1 MRCDAMR
8 AMDGRAAARGLGWRV
23 SSETS
28 RTDNRQ
34 RQPSRR
40 WWYAVCGREGS
51 ADAMRVLE
59 SNKRRQPETR
69 QQQLLNQESKNTPSL
84 CSFLLRHHSLPSP
97 PQKAGPTA
105 CAGMCCSRPAGG
117 GVVQVEWLAQ
127 LLRRLLLGPARN
139 ARVIKGMIG
148 TLGTNAQTR
157 ARANRSRAWV
167 AAVSLVLLLLL
178 LLLLLCRRMCCR
190 RRRRRLL

>member
-1 MRCDAMR
+1 M
-8 AMDGRAAARGLGWRV
+8 
-23 SSETS
+23 
-28 RTDNRQ
+28 
-34 RQPSRR
+34 
-40 WWYAVCGREGS
+40 CGREGS

-127 LLRRLLLGPARN
+127 LLRRSFAWPSTKCESDQGNDRHPRHQRTDKGSREQIS
-139 ARVIKGMIG
+139 RVGCCC
-148 TLGTNAQTR
+148 
-157 ARANRSRAWV
+157 V
-167 AAVSLVLLLLL
+167 AALAAAAAAAAAGACAAADEQTAIITVRCEQLDPTT
-178 LLLLLCRRMCCR
+178 
-190 RRRRRLL
+190 

>member
-1 MRCDAMR
+1 
-8 AMDGRAAARGLGWRV
+8 
-23 SSETS
+23 
-28 RTDNRQ
+28 
-34 RQPSRR
+34 
-40 WWYAVCGREGS
+40 
-51 ADAMRVLE
+51 MRVLE

-190 RRRRRLL
+190 RPADCYNYGTVRAARPDDVRRRRTPHTHSRTHVTRAGQWATRPSVRC

>member
-1 MRCDAMR
+1 MLSEACLKAVVAAVVAVVMLACDDAWTGRCDAMRAMR

-28 RTDNRQ
+28 RTTIIDSDN
-34 RQPSRR
+34 PA
-40 WWYAVCGREGS
+40 AVDGMRCAGGKGVQMRCGCLSQTNDDNQKHE
-51 ADAMRVLE
+51 
-59 SNKRRQPETR
+59 

-127 LLRRLLLGPARN
+127 LLRRLLLGQHEMRE
-139 ARVIKGMIG
+139 
-148 TLGTNAQTR
+148 
-157 ARANRSRAWV
+157 
-167 AAVSLVLLLLL
+167 
-178 LLLLLCRRMCCR
+178 
-190 RRRRRLL
+190 